1 MTGQNSL
8 PESLLRRAKLDGI
21 ETFLDG
27 QGKLRIRGDVATR
40 QRWKSTLRQH
50 KDQIIQF
57 LKLDT
62 ETHAPVT
69 DAGAK
74 PDPAAVQGMTDNEH
88 SLILEWLE
96 HIGEHD
102 PVVVAEVVAACQT
115 RVLDRDYFLRRA
127 WADLP
132 EPEIEAD
139 DRIKCHQCANL
150 LGGQCDAVTIGTF
163 PRITKQF
170 KPDPTVLRR
179 CAWFETIPGSGRD
192 INQPCT
198 KEST

>member
-8 PESLLRRAKLDGI
+8 TESLLRRANLDGI

-27 QGKLRIRGDVATR
+27 HGSLRIRGDTNAR
-40 QRWKSTLRQH
+40 QRWKPTLKQH
-50 KDQIIQF
+50 KNRIIEF
-57 LKLDT
+57 LKL
-62 ETHAPVT
+62 EPQGFAPP
-69 DAGAK
+69 AK
-74 PDPAAVQGMTDNEH
+74 KNAACLTVVAPMTDNEH
-88 SLILEWLE
+88 SLILEWLG